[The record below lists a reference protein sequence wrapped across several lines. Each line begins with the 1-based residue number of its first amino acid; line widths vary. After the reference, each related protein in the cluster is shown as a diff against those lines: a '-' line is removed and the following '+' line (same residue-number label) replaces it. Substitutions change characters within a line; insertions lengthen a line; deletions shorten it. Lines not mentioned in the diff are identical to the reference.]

1 MTVSNLI
8 PRVAE
13 AIDAELIR
21 QKMGSQ
27 WVIDL
32 DPESLAI
39 AAIADIAERME
50 REGFAH
56 PARWLRS
63 QIPEGR

>member
-1 MTVSNLI
+1 MNLI

-13 AIDAELIR
+13 ALDAELIR
-21 QKMGSQ
+21 QKGRSQ
-27 WVIDL
+27 WIIDL

-39 AAIADIAERME
+39 AAISDIADRME
-50 REGFAH
+50 REGFVH

-63 QIPEGR
+63 QIVVTK